1 MCLIKKWNELHVHTS
16 HRVFAD
22 IQKCRTYC
30 FVLFFAER
38 FASLRHPFA
47 SSLPL
52 SRSWH
57 LQHWIIGLQIWMPLV
72 LLNKTKVCFARFK
85 LPSRVADKLTKY
97 KHNAINHK
105 HCYSIKGSLLSVQC
119 VTDLRIGAFL
129 NLIQRKLPLF
139 CPRTGL
145 RVLTIT
151 VIGIETIVHPT
162 TLIFQ
167 HGLRTYWKQ

>member
-1 MCLIKKWNELHVHTS
+1 
-16 HRVFAD
+16 
-22 IQKCRTYC
+22 
-30 FVLFFAER
+30 
-38 FASLRHPFA
+38 
-47 SSLPL
+47 
-52 SRSWH
+52 
-57 LQHWIIGLQIWMPLV
+57 MPLV

-162 TLIFQ
+162 TLSYFNTAYEHIGSSKKFEHSAKACTQ
-167 HGLRTYWKQ
+167 HIESIVQYKAYYRFNPARLNTTPDLITRQI